1 MSFGSISGRDIIDR
15 GISGQMGVWRALQ
28 SVESLWRGGEGGCAH
43 MCTFRMDP
51 YTAVHL
57 YTAERRDALEKTSP
71 EDGEFSRERDF
82 EP

>member
-1 MSFGSISGRDIIDR
+1 MGFGSISGRDIIDR

-28 SVESLWRGGEGGCAH
+28 SGEWLWREERGVCAH

-51 YTAVHL
+51 YTG
-57 YTAERRDALEKTSP
+57 ERRDVLENTSP